1 MAAVL
6 ATPTRHVVALAKIGS
21 SDEGG
26 SAAKTVAPVW
36 LASTPSP
43 IASVISPNAIALA
56 KLQLRAKI
64 KSCMKHYAKILFS
77 IFTAMICA
85 MAFAADQPAC
95 QKTGKIAR

>member
-1 MAAVL
+1 M
-6 ATPTRHVVALAKIGS
+6 
-21 SDEGG
+21 
-26 SAAKTVAPVW
+26 W

-64 KSCMKHYAKILFS
+64 KSCMKQYAKILFL

-85 MAFAADQPAC
+85 MAFAADQPTC
-95 QKTGKIAR
+95 QKTGKNCPMNNGGACNCGKSCDC